1 MAQRSQSSETLDHW
15 RRWLDRCWNDECDI
29 DPLILRTRLL
39 SRWGR
44 WRQARCV
51 EQELLPIL

>member
-39 SRWGR
+39 RRWGR
-44 WRQARCV
+44 RRQARCV
-51 EQELLPIL
+51 EQELLPII